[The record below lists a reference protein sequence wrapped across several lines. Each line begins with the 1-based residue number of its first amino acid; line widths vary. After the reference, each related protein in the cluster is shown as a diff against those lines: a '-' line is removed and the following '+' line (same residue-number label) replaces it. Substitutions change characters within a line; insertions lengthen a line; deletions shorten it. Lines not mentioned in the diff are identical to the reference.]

1 MGFRVVSAASEPN
14 RATIG
19 QHSPPTAGVTS
30 PSPKDRKATEAMHA
44 TKATRPR
51 ARARTR
57 LKDELRKIER
67 LKGTAIIELEGTVVT
82 VYRPDR
88 VRFRKLRGARGRPRR
103 RTGSDEVGR

>member
-1 MGFRVVSAASEPN
+1 MKYSEQKARLSNHAQHRIRQRGYREADLALVREHGTQVEEGFVL
-14 RATIG
+14 
-19 QHSPPTAGVTS
+19 
-30 PSPKDRKATEAMHA
+30 
-44 TKATRPR
+44 TRQDA